1 MMKESMT
8 TMAPAALI
16 LISTDGEPVMLVPAP
31 TVEEAS
37 QRAITLMRASPADK
51 KAIGDHGC
59 RATLFVPALQADGEV
74 LAYQPVR
81 SAEHGTVSKGA
92 ARYTRSH

>member
-1 MMKESMT
+1 MKETTT

-74 LAYQPVR
+74 LAYQPIR
-81 SAEHGTVSKGA
+81 SAEHGTDKRVA
-92 ARYTRSH
+92 ARHFRSH